1 MNSENLKILTNIIG
15 GVESGGQVYGRRNY
29 AAYAAPYTNSDKEYT
44 ITLGWAQNY
53 GDEAYKLI
61 SLIYA
66 ADPVAFDK
74 IDPTGQIKVMI
85 NGEHNW
91 VKERW
96 NPSTYQ
102 RYVLIA
108 LIDSPAGH
116 ICQDELFAQLM
127 QTYIAECAK
136 AYTSEVR
143 AQMMY
148 CEIRHLGGKSAADR
162 IFRRCGGTY
171 TLDRIMVALKA
182 DQADKR
188 SDNQVGD
195 AKFWSRHLK
204 CREFIERYAV
214 PETAGAAGKKED
226 SMTLDEARR
235 EAKKMLYQNRLSTMT
250 GYTPEGKECYQNAG
264 EWTRTDPR
272 PGDVIYFYSTAKAR
286 VGHTG
291 IVERVDAEKKVV
303 YTIEGNTQSDQYAEN
318 GGCVARHSYSY
329 AATGGTHRVNGF
341 GHPNFGAVGQTAE
354 AFVSM
359 AASWVGYLE
368 KASAKSLDSKTANAG
383 RNNYTR
389 FQRDACGYVASEQW
403 CQYFVDAMAIYLFLG
418 TRGDGKSTST
428 KVDAP
433 KASKP
438 VNTPTQKPSGTTLH
452 EEQQWIGECTA
463 DELNVRTWA
472 GVENP
477 TIKKWPLLEKGN
489 RVGVCDTLKAKD
501 GSDWYYI
508 VISNAVLKKPVH
520 GFASAKYIKKVG

>member
-1 MNSENLKILTNIIG
+1 MNDANLKVLTNVIG
-15 GVESGGQVYGRRNY
+15 AVESGGQVYGQRRY
-29 AAYAAPYTNSDKEYT
+29 DAYAAPYTNSSLEHT
-44 ITLGWAQNY
+44 VTLGWAQNY
-53 GDEAYKLI
+53 GDEAYRLI

-66 ADPVAFDK
+66 RDPKAFDQ
-74 IDPTGQIKVMI
+74 IDPNGKVKEMI
-85 NGEHNW
+85 NGEHDW

-171 TLDRIMVALKA
+171 TLDRIMDALKA
-182 DQADKR
+182 DQTDKR
-188 SDNQVGD
+188 SDNQAGD

-235 EAKKMLYQNRLSTMT
+235 EAKKMLYQSRLSTMT

-291 IVERVDAEKKVV
+291 IVERVDAAKKIV

-341 GHPNFGAVGQTAE
+341 GHPNFSAVGQTAE

-359 AASWVGYLE
+359 AASWIGYLE
-368 KASAKSLDSKTANAG
+368 KASNKSLDSKTANAG

-418 TRGDGKSTST
+418 TRGDGKSTSA

-438 VNTPTQKPSGTTLH
+438 VKTPTQKPSGTTLH

-489 RVGVCDTLKAKD
+489 RVGVCDSLKAKD
-501 GSDWYYI
+501 GGMWYYI
-508 VISNAVLKKPVH
+508 VIDNQMLPKPVH
-520 GFASAKYIKKVG
+520 GFVSAKYIKRV